1 MTALRNAMTRIRAFL
16 DVLDAA
22 VSASAAVRSH
32 HAPALADL
40 RRLAPKNESGDAT
53 AELSL
58 LLDHVPGREG
68 QSVADPYF
76 GEDDGFDVTWTDV
89 AAGAAALAE
98 KLRRRD
104 R

>member
-40 RRLAPKNESGDAT
+40 RRLGIKPNPATMDA
-53 AELSL
+53 LS
-58 LLDHVPGREG
+58 R
-68 QSVADPYF
+68 A
-76 GEDDGFDVTWTDV
+76 
-89 AAGAAALAE
+89 
-98 KLRRRD
+98 
-104 R
+104 

>member
-40 RRLAPKNESGDAT
+40 RRLGIKPTPATMDA
-53 AELSL
+53 LS
-58 LLDHVPGREG
+58 R
-68 QSVADPYF
+68 A
-76 GEDDGFDVTWTDV
+76 
-89 AAGAAALAE
+89 
-98 KLRRRD
+98 
-104 R
+104 